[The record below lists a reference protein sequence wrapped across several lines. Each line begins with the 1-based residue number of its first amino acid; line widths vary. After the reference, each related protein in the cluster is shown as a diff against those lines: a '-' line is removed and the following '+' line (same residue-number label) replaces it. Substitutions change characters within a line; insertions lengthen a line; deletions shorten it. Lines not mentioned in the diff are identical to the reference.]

1 MQHWDCAKYHR
12 FGFDTM
18 LSISLLINAEAVL
31 RINKVNES
39 KKKRGIASLT
49 CITVAYSVSYYGIPR
64 ADQSI

>member
-1 MQHWDCAKYHR
+1 MQYWDCAKYHR

-31 RINKVNES
+31 RIIKVNES
-39 KKKRGIASLT
+39 KKKRVASLT